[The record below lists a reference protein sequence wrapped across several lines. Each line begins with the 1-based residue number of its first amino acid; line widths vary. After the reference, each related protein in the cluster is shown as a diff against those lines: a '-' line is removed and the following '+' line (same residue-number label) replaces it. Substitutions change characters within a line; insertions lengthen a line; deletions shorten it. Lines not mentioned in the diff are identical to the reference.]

1 MPCLRVPVKLVCK
14 PQASVLAG
22 AGLGQPG
29 CQGAVPRRVGHL
41 QRRLRDADNV
51 GVPSGSPMR
60 TCDMGGGGGGG
71 AGVLR
76 GGMRMAE
83 MDREFLSFADQVRR
97 GRCPPHLYG
106 CSISFLQLGHRS
118 GMDSGYQSWL
128 VSFYDFSAMEVPSH
142 LRGHVGHPQPM
153 CGIFTSH
160 SKVGSRKPSFGSQR
174 EITTLPVKPVANKKM
189 PLKHCRAPF
198 FLSLCKSEPSRVPL

>member
-1 MPCLRVPVKLVCK
+1 MQTSGLC
-14 PQASVLAG
+14 AG
-22 AGLGQPG
+22 RGRAGTARLSGSCPTEGRTSAEKTPG
-29 CQGAVPRRVGHL
+29 CR
-41 QRRLRDADNV
+41 QR
-51 GVPSGSPMR
+51 GCVPSGSPMR

-174 EITTLPVKPVANKKM
+174 EITTLPVKPVANKKC
-189 PLKHCRAPF
+189 H
-198 FLSLCKSEPSRVPL
+198 